1 MLTVFRL
8 LKKSQWLPFDWDI
21 QARVEVIRLYSS
33 VAIGVVIAQVL
44 FNGPYILEPYLLE
57 QNFKKNAEPNQ
68 KTQCLFKDDKKKIGT
83 LVIYTIEVEIWFYLS
98 KKWE

>member
-33 VAIGVVIAQVL
+33 VAIGVVIAKVL
-44 FNGPYILEPYLLE
+44 FNGPYILEPYLLK
-57 QNFKKNAEPNQ
+57 QNFKKCCLGINAEPNQ

-83 LVIYTIEVEIWFYLS
+83 LVIYTIEVEI
-98 KKWE
+98 